1 MKKGG
6 DMRLYLKLF
15 LAFGVPFGL
24 LMGVFYPYP
33 ALVVLIGM
41 LYGVIMSGI
50 FGTIQHRSVRGKKQ
64 THAAGVKHQRDIEID
79 MPYHAAFD
87 ACLAAVGE
95 LQRTKFREIDRF
107 AGTIKV
113 RTGINLMT
121 YGEIITFQLQSL
133 DADTTLV
140 RIASRPRLKTTLIDY
155 GRNLEHVNRLSLY
168 LRQRSASDH
177 LRDEMPT
184 TAINEREM
192 EDEAW
197 EILAR

>member
-1 MKKGG
+1 
-6 DMRLYLKLF
+6 
-15 LAFGVPFGL
+15 
-24 LMGVFYPYP
+24 
-33 ALVVLIGM
+33 
-41 LYGVIMSGI
+41 
-50 FGTIQHRSVRGKKQ
+50 
-64 THAAGVKHQRDIEID
+64 
-79 MPYHAAFD
+79 
-87 ACLAAVGE
+87 
-95 LQRTKFREIDRF
+95 
-107 AGTIKV
+107 
-113 RTGINLMT
+113 MT